1 MIKESLDRRG
11 WSSNG
16 RELMSLSSSA
26 LINTSKSIRNSVL
39 QEFSLLLKR
48 HKSDF
53 VIKTVGEVKS
63 WLEQLDLDKDSK
75 DRVNALL
82 NITSTIEM
90 YDIQEIVVIWVRA
103 TRLLEGKLEE
113 TELRLVLE
121 LLDKCCAHCGSSDS
135 VRLTFYLNVIYM
147 CCNQD
152 EKVSLN
158 RSAIENSMGLFFSCL
173 DGLTLQGT
181 DTDIFEQDKTM
192 NLSQFLGLCLE
203 NILKFNTKTTL
214 SFLCLLNDCLRNAS
228 LSVNGMTNI
237 VECAQRA
244 SDTNVL
250 ISCLHTIDIVISN
263 DLQGVTELI
272 TADLVYLMTSAINVN
287 NKLNQQVMR
296 ILDVLIQSKHW
307 DIFWKTFTGLIE
319 NCESLINLRGA
330 VTVLT
335 DLALQNKED
344 WLFWLRK
351 LFLSGNSMF
360 GQILEC
366 INVLINDETF
376 SKITPA
382 CVWFQQG
389 DSIGLLQMFA
399 TIVFVEGVRLN
410 NPNTIA
416 SVHESLLES

>member
-158 RSAIENSMGLFFSCL
+158 RSAIENSMG
-173 DGLTLQGT
+173 
-181 DTDIFEQDKTM
+181 
-192 NLSQFLGLCLE
+192 
-203 NILKFNTKTTL
+203 
-214 SFLCLLNDCLRNAS
+214 CLL
-228 LSVNGMTNI
+228 
-237 VECAQRA
+237 
-244 SDTNVL
+244 
-250 ISCLHTIDIVISN
+250 
-263 DLQGVTELI
+263 
-272 TADLVYLMTSAINVN
+272 YTS
-287 NKLNQQVMR
+287 R
-296 ILDVLIQSKHW
+296 
-307 DIFWKTFTGLIE
+307 
-319 NCESLINLRGA
+319 
-330 VTVLT
+330 
-335 DLALQNKED
+335 
-344 WLFWLRK
+344 
-351 LFLSGNSMF
+351 
-360 GQILEC
+360 
-366 INVLINDETF
+366 
-376 SKITPA
+376 
-382 CVWFQQG
+382 CV
-389 DSIGLLQMFA
+389 
-399 TIVFVEGVRLN
+399 
-410 NPNTIA
+410 
-416 SVHESLLES
+416 